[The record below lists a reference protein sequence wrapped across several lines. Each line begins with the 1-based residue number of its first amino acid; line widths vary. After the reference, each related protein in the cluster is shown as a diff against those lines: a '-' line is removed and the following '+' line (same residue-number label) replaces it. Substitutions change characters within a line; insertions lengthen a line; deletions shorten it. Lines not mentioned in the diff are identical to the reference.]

1 MLYKFL
7 TKKTIIC
14 SFLIFFLL
22 LSGIC
27 CAFFLVKQ
35 KLSDAVFIKK
45 IVNEKTG
52 LELICDNIDAKY
64 SFLSINIRTKNLS
77 IKEEKSSTSFLKLNN
92 SYIKINLFPLL
103 FGKIKIS
110 EFLADDI
117 TVDVKRLEDGTFDFS
132 KYIKSENNIL
142 KVDLSSLKSNVLKYK
157 INLCDYIS
165 LNQFLFIGNYL
176 KTKGLDLDKK
186 FAVDTRG
193 DFVILSKNCVKSS
206 PYLIDVDFIRRGN
219 KLKLYKQDIILS
231 SFDLSFLKNYIKGV
245 DLQKLDTKAD
255 IYSTSESKD
264 SFVLYLVFDY
274 VNAAFNY
281 KGDLNTIISDKPIL
295 NKLAFNFQNNILD
308 IKQGE
313 FFADGVKI
321 LYSGKIKN
329 ITDSKKAGA
338 DLDIKIENT
347 SAGKLAKILPDT
359 VIPMKEQYIKY
370 IKKYNTNG
378 FADGNIH
385 VIYKNEKD
393 YNVKGKIDFS
403 DVYVVERPK
412 NANTAFGSCEFTGHD
427 VLINVYV
434 PAPNNAALTVFG
446 KSELQRDPIGSFDIK
461 SHGKIDLE
469 FAHKVLMPVKDIL
482 ALKMGPLP
490 YMKIKGTGE
499 IDLKTNGSKDK
510 AKLNGYF
517 ISNDA
522 TVALNDLNTILT
534 DGRVKID
541 FKEDEFIFNGA
552 TGIIEGAQ
560 TQIDGNANTSGDMNV
575 IVNVKNAPAKAAMKI
590 AQTSPLVLTS
600 LDGGEFLK
608 SFHPESGN
616 IDFYLDLY
624 GNVPPDAVFGEKSD
638 SVFAKG
644 KITFKGNSLT
654 IDPAIKGT
662 NLKGELTF
670 EKSCDFNLTADI
682 FESPFK
688 IAGKVYQKGANGRV
702 IHGVPSS
709 LEINFKSDDIKSNS
723 VGNFVTDNISLFTPQ
738 NRLFAK
744 SLAKVF
750 NAEKF
755 KLKADVSAKGL
766 VYPNSTTLDLSN
778 FDLSGYIQGV
788 NAKESGVNFKGGNV
802 TFKGKTVKFEKL
814 RILISKIEFLLDGC
828 IDKFASNKPFNNL
841 NITLFNSSL
850 SSYADLFVKLLN
862 DKQKTLFSNFSDY
875 SGFVSGKIRLFGNK
889 MDGEII
895 PSNVSFTDKKT
906 NSKIA
911 LKDGRILFKGD
922 KTYLKQFNFLYG
934 DMPVYI
940 DGYAQTDG
948 RENPELNLYLNTSIN
963 NEICDKVLNPNLK
976 YPLYV
981 TGDVSL
987 KGRIQGSM
995 NSYLTYLTI
1004 VADKGS
1010 DLSFMG
1016 VTLGDT
1022 NFKRE
1027 ISSKIK
1033 FAGSDANVDYI
1044 RYFKYVND
1052 NNKTYPLDVIK
1063 ISGGINV
1070 KNNDITFRNFKVV
1083 TPNPAP
1089 VRLMNII
1096 FKRSLLKHGTFTSN
1110 LVLNG
1115 TLNDIKANGTL
1126 VLEKVFLPIYESVIE
1141 NINIDLNQKS
1151 GLASFKISFKDT
1163 LIDFIVKFENKL
1175 TLPVVIDDISVHS
1188 EYVSIENLMK
1198 AFTTFADSASK
1209 LSNTPHA
1216 LQNQT
1221 YTFTPSDIQIKKGSV
1236 NVDKISFNGVD
1247 ANNLKINFSHK
1258 NDASLKIDD
1267 SYLGIAGGLFKGR
1280 GSYNFN
1286 SKAVDMSA
1294 NFINCDVNDL
1304 TKAFFNLSGEIYG
1317 NASGNFTL
1325 SMKDYTPVDYVEK
1338 IKASADFDISN
1349 GKMPRLGSIEYLL
1362 RASNLIKSGI
1372 FGLTLN
1378 NVIEVLKP
1386 YRHGDF
1392 NKISGNFKISN
1403 ASINDLKIYS
1413 QGDSLST
1420 YTSGTYNIASGISD
1434 IEILGKLSKKV
1445 SNLLGPIGNASVSSV
1460 LKAITRNKSD
1470 EILKSE
1476 LLKNVNKIPLIGL
1489 DNDEYR
1495 LFNVK
1500 LQGEFSKSDAVKSF
1514 MWLN

>member
-1 MLYKFL
+1 M
-7 TKKTIIC
+7 
-14 SFLIFFLL
+14 
-22 LSGIC
+22 SGIFC
-27 CAFFLVKQ
+27 TFFFVKQ
-35 KLSDAVFIKK
+35 KLSDVDFVKK
-45 IVNEKTG
+45 IIHSETG
-52 LELICDNIDAKY
+52 LELICDEINVKY
-64 SFLSINIRTKNLS
+64 SFFSLNIKAKELK
-77 IKEEKSSTSFLKLNN
+77 IKEENSPTSFLKLNN
-92 SYIKINLFPLL
+92 SYIKINLLPLL

-110 EFLADDI
+110 EFLADDAVI
-117 TVDVKRLEDGTFDFS
+117 DIKRLEDGTFDFS
-132 KYIKSENNIL
+132 KYIKQKNNIL
-142 KVDLSSLKSNVLKYK
+142 KVDLSSLKTNILGYK
-157 INLCDYIS
+157 VNLCDYIS
-165 LNQFLFIGNYL
+165 FNQFLFNGSYL
-176 KTKGLDLDKK
+176 KTQGLDFDKK
-186 FAVDTRG
+186 LAVDTKG
-193 DFVILSKNCVKSS
+193 EFIILNRNSIKAS
-206 PYLIDVDFIRRGN
+206 PFLIDVDFIKKGG
-219 KLKLYKQDIILS
+219 KLKLNKQDIILS
-231 SFDLSFLKNYIKGV
+231 SFDLSFIKNYIKGV
-245 DLQKLDTKAD
+245 DIKKLDTKVD
-255 IYSTSESKD
+255 IYSTSEKKD

-274 VNAAFNY
+274 VNAAFDY
-281 KGDLNTIISDKPIL
+281 KGDINTLISDKPLL
-295 NKLAFNFQNNILD
+295 NKLVFNFQNNTLD
-308 IKQGE
+308 IKEGE
-313 FFADGVKI
+313 FFADGAKI

-329 ITDSKKAGA
+329 ITASKKAEI
-338 DLDIKIENT
+338 DLDVKIKNT

-359 VIPMKEQYIKY
+359 VIPMKEQYIKN

-385 VIYKNEKD
+385 VVYKNEKD
-393 YNVKGKIDFS
+393 YKVNGKIDFS
-403 DVYVVERPK
+403 DVYVLERPK
-412 NANTAFGSCEFTGHD
+412 NAKTAFGSCEFTGHD

-434 PAPNNAALTVFG
+434 PAPNNAILTVFG
-446 KSELQRDPIGSFDIK
+446 KSELKRNPAGNFDIK
-461 SHGKIDLE
+461 SNGKIDLE
-469 FAHKVLMPVKDIL
+469 FAHKILMPVKDIL
-482 ALKMGPLP
+482 ALKLGPLP

-499 IDLKTNGSKDK
+499 IDLKTKGSKEK
-510 AKLNGYF
+510 AMLFGYF
-517 ISNDA
+517 KSDDA
-522 TVALNDLNTILT
+522 TVALNELNTVLT
-534 DGRVKID
+534 GGKVKID
-541 FKEDEFIFNGA
+541 FKEYKFLFNGA

-560 TQIDGNANTSGDMNV
+560 TQIDGSANTNGDMNV

-590 AQTSPLVLTS
+590 AQTSPIVLAS

-616 IDFYLDLY
+616 IDFYLNLY
-624 GNVPPDAVFGEKSD
+624 GNIPPDAVFGEKSD

-644 KITFKGNSLT
+644 KIVFKGNSLT
-654 IDPAIKGT
+654 IDPAIKGS
-662 NLKGELTF
+662 NLKGELSF
-670 EKSCDFNLTADI
+670 ENSCDFNLTADI
-682 FESPFK
+682 FDSPFK
-688 IAGKVYQKGANGRV
+688 IAGKVYQKGANGHV
-702 IHGVPSS
+702 VHGVPSS
-709 LEINFKSDDIKSNS
+709 LEINFKSDDVKSSS
-723 VGNFVTDNISLFTPQ
+723 VGNFILDNISLFAPQ

-766 VYPNSTTLDLSN
+766 VHPNSTTLDLSN
-778 FDLSGYIQGV
+778 FDFNGFIQGV
-788 NAKESGVNFKGGNV
+788 NSKDSGVNFKGGNIV
-802 TFKGKTVKFEKL
+802 LKGKTAKFEKL
-814 RILISKIEFLLDGC
+814 RILISKIEFLLEGH
-828 IDKFASNKPFNNL
+828 IDKFVSNKPFNNL

-862 DKQKTLFSNFSDY
+862 EKQKNIFSNFSDY
-875 SGFVSGKIRLFGNK
+875 TGLISGKIKLYGDKIN
-889 MDGEII
+889 GEII
-895 PSNVSFTDKKT
+895 PSNVSFTDNKT
-906 NSKIA
+906 KSKIT
-911 LKDGRILFKGD
+911 LKDGKILFRGD

-948 RENPELNLYLNTSIN
+948 RENPELNLYVNTNIN
-963 NEICDKVLNPNLK
+963 NDICDRVLNPNLK
-976 YPLYV
+976 YPLSV
-981 TGDVSL
+981 TGDISL
-987 KGRIQGSM
+987 KGRIQGNMS
-995 NSYLTYLTI
+995 SYLTYLTV

-1010 DLSFMG
+1010 DISFMG
-1016 VTLGDT
+1016 VTLGDI

-1033 FAGSDANVDYI
+1033 FSGSDANIDYI
-1044 RYFKYVND
+1044 RYFKYLNN
-1052 NNKTYPLDVIK
+1052 NNKIYPTDIIK
-1063 ISGGINV
+1063 ISGGINI
-1070 KNNDITFRNFKVV
+1070 KNNDVAFRNFKIV

-1126 VLEKVFLPIYESVIE
+1126 VFEKVFLPIYESVIE
-1141 NINIDLNQKS
+1141 NINVDLNQKT
-1151 GLASFKISFKDT
+1151 GLASFKISFQDT

-1175 TLPVVIDDISVHS
+1175 TLPAIIDELSVHS
-1188 EYVSIENLMK
+1188 EYISIENLMK

-1209 LSNTPHA
+1209 IANTPHA
-1216 LQNQT
+1216 IQNQT
-1221 YTFTPSDIQIKKGSV
+1221 YNFTPSDIQIKKGTV

-1247 ANNLKINFSHK
+1247 AKNLKINFSHK
-1258 NDASLKIDD
+1258 DDASLRIDD
-1267 SYLGIAGGLFKGR
+1267 SYLGIAGGLFKGK
-1280 GSYNFN
+1280 GSYNFD
-1286 SKAVDMSA
+1286 SKAVDVSA

-1317 NASGNFTL
+1317 SASGNFTL

-1338 IKASADFDISN
+1338 INASADFDISN

-1362 RASNLIKSGI
+1362 RASNLIRSGI

-1386 YRHGDF
+1386 YRQGDF
-1392 NKISGNFKISN
+1392 NKISGNFKIKN

-1420 YTSGTYNIASGISD
+1420 YTSGTYSIASGISD

-1470 EILKSE
+1470 EVLKSE
-1476 LLKNVNKIPLIGL
+1476 IMKNVNKIPLIGL
-1489 DNDEYR
+1489 DSGEYR